1 MKAHFREKYENSIRP
16 SLLEMFDY
24 KNIFAVPRI
33 DKIVINM
40 GVGEAV
46 KDSKKVENAVRDLTY
61 ISGQKPIITRAKK
74 ANATFKLRAN
84 MAIGCKVTLRSE
96 RMYEFIDR
104 LITIALPRVRDF
116 RGLNSKSFDG
126 KGNFAFGIKE
136 QIVFPEIEYDKVD
149 EIRGMDIIVSTTAI
163 SDKEGFEL
171 LKGFNFPFSNSLKK

>member
-1 MKAHFREKYENSIRP
+1 MNEEMRRFMDGEYDDGLLDIPITCAHCGNEFEIE
-16 SLLEMFDY
+16 
-24 KNIFAVPRI
+24 V
-33 DKIVINM
+33 
-40 GVGEAV
+40 EA
-46 KDSKKVENAVRDLTY
+46 
-61 ISGQKPIITRAKK
+61 
-74 ANATFKLRAN
+74 
-84 MAIGCKVTLRSE
+84 
-96 RMYEFIDR
+96 IDR

-149 EIRGMDIIVSTTAI
+149 EIRGMDIIVSTTAK